1 MFYILD
7 SLLLYYEMM
16 EPSMED
22 VDYVIERKPYKTYLL
37 SVCMCSE
44 DFYSRYVTLP
54 QN

>member
-22 VDYVIERKPYKTYLL
+22 IGNVIERKPCKTYLL

-44 DFYSRYVTLP
+44 DLFTVDISH
-54 QN
+54 